1 MSSFAPRLIL
11 VTLFLAPAFLGQAR
25 AETGA
30 GSRELESLFVEAG
43 VEGTFVLFD
52 PQKETITSV
61 NPERAAQRFVPAST
75 FKIVNS
81 LIALGTGAV
90 SSVDEVLPYG
100 GEPQPFKQWERDMS
114 MREAI
119 AMSNV
124 PVYQGIARRI
134 GKERMDAMLNRLG
147 YGNGETGE
155 VIDRFWL
162 DGPLEISAAE
172 QVRFLAQL
180 ASGTLPLPPEV
191 QQSVRDILLLE
202 ENEGSRLY
210 GKTGWA
216 FAEGGGGLGWFVGWT
231 DRDGEIRSF
240 ALNIDMTENGQA
252 SLRIPM
258 AKQLLGQLGAW

>member
-1 MSSFAPRLIL
+1 
-11 VTLFLAPAFLGQAR
+11 
-25 AETGA
+25 
-30 GSRELESLFVEAG
+30 
-43 VEGTFVLFD
+43 
-52 PQKETITSV
+52 
-61 NPERAAQRFVPAST
+61 
-75 FKIVNS
+75 
-81 LIALGTGAV
+81 
-90 SSVDEVLPYG
+90 
-100 GEPQPFKQWERDMS
+100 MS

-124 PVYQGIARRI
+124 PVYQGIARSI
-134 GKERMDAMLNRLG
+134 GKQRMDAMLNRLG

-162 DGPLEISAAE
+162 DGPLEISATE
-172 QVRFLAQL
+172 QVMFLAQL

-202 ENEGSRLY
+202 ENEGRRLY

-252 SLRIPM
+252 SLRIPL